1 MIDEVID
8 EMIDDFKQLI
18 INFVKF
24 MCLPID
30 FLIDLMKGADND

>member
-1 MIDEVID
+1 MLDEVID

-18 INFVKF
+18 IDFVEF

-30 FLIDLMKGADND
+30 FFIDLMKGEEK